1 MSDSTITVG
10 GHYEQDQESTEH
22 AMQGVRALRARV
34 AEVQTTIPFS
44 QLQDQRQIEAVRVV
58 ERRRVQ
64 AGAEDW
70 IDGFKG
76 NGQTSKRKKR
86 LHKAHGNASRF
97 CGQLSNFAIGEQWFT
112 ATPNQPSCE
121 DQCKARDQAGS
132 GCQDPL
138 SSLSD
143 NANAERLDSKQC
155 RHVDDRATKAGGRK
169 QFWRRMH
176 ETHTA
181 SSAARRSSVVEGATA
196 QSGKNAEGEE
206 VDMQHS
212 AEGTLV
218 HVLTGAWTKTAA
230 TSLNSNLTLPSL
242 MQAATKEHLTR
253 IVRLWQMRRGA
264 TGKGR
269 CKVSAATSSR
279 ICPIRRQSEEAL
291 EEQLQAFEE
300 AFDVR
305 EQARRRCDQLQE
317 LLADE
322 QSVLSSMS
330 SEYSQVTC
338 LASETHTAADI
349 LRSERLCL
357 SRVPVT
363 MRDTSWCL

>member
-1 MSDSTITVG
+1 
-10 GHYEQDQESTEH
+10 
-22 AMQGVRALRARV
+22 MQGVRALRARV

-64 AGAEDW
+64 SRSDDW
-70 IDGFKG
+70 IDGFKS

-86 LHKAHGNASRF
+86 LHKAQGSASRF

-112 ATPNQPSCE
+112 ATPNQASRE
-121 DQCKARDQAGS
+121 DQSKARDKAGS
-132 GCQDPL
+132 RCEDPV
-138 SSLSD
+138 SSASD
-143 NANAERLDSKQC
+143 NANAERLGSEQC

-169 QFWRRMH
+169 QIWRRMY

-181 SSAARRSSVVEGATA
+181 SSAARRSSVVEVAAA
-196 QSGKNAEGEE
+196 QEKENGEGGKNAEGDA
-206 VDMQHS
+206 VGIQPS

-230 TSLNSNLTLPSL
+230 TSLNASLTLPSL
-242 MQAATKEHLTR
+242 MQSETKEHLTR

-300 AFDVR
+300 AFDIR

-322 QSVLSSMS
+322 QSALSSMS

-338 LASETHTAADI
+338 LARETHIAADI

-357 SRVPVT
+357 SRVLDSV
-363 MRDTSWCL
+363 RDTSLSL